1 MRFGAGV
8 LPSWKTTSSCLP
20 ITPEAYMSMLTLLL
34 PDSVTTDEA
43 RLLLAIKLFEVGK
56 VSCGKAAEIAG
67 KHKRDFMDILGA
79 MSIPIANYPAEEVAR
94 DFENA

>member
-1 MRFGAGV
+1 
-8 LPSWKTTSSCLP
+8 
-20 ITPEAYMSMLTLLL
+20 MSTLTLPL

-67 KHKRDFMDILGA
+67 KSKREFIMILGEHKI
-79 MSIPIANYPAEEVAR
+79 SIFNYPPEEIER
-94 DFENA
+94 DIKNA